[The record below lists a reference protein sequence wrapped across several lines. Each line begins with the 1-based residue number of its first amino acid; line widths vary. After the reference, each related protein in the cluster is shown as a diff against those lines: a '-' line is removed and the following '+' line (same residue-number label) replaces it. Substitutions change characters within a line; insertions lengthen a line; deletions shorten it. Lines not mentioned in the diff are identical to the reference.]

1 METLS
6 LIAIPERSAFAE
18 RDKTFICIG
27 YSSHKCIATLNGFA
41 PLNQAVK
48 APCLYSLA
56 TGLYG
61 FIAIFMAT
69 VLCFSIAIFMAT
81 WLYLP
86 LLLCFKL
93 QGYNC
98 LRSAIYQTAGL
109 ILGCPIAVFQT
120 IGLSP
125 TQVFLFGSC
134 VLPECRGT
142 WNIQSALCF
151 GRGCFP
157 SS

>member
-69 VLCFSIAIFMAT
+69 VLCLPSRHIYGYRAIIAYGRQYTKPQDLFS
-81 WLYLP
+81 
-86 LLLCFKL
+86 
-93 QGYNC
+93 
-98 LRSAIYQTAGL
+98 
-109 ILGCPIAVFQT
+109 V
-120 IGLSP
+120 
-125 TQVFLFGSC
+125 
-134 VLPECRGT
+134 
-142 WNIQSALCF
+142 AL
-151 GRGCFP
+151 
-157 SS
+157 

>member
-56 TGLYG
+56 TGLY
-61 FIAIFMAT
+61 
-69 VLCFSIAIFMAT
+69 CFIAIFMAT

>member
-56 TGLYG
+56 TGLY
-61 FIAIFMAT
+61 
-69 VLCFSIAIFMAT
+69 CFIAIFMAT

-134 VLPECRGT
+134 VFPECRGT

-151 GRGCFP
+151 GRCCHP